1 MRRWIYALAVLLA
14 LVGLVLML
22 FVQSVEWGILRL
34 ARAAGVE
41 HLELDVR
48 SVGWGTIALANVRLG
63 EGEPVRV
70 DAVEAVW
77 SRAGLAQ
84 GRLDRLRLDG
94 LEVDGVWT
102 PTGPSIP
109 GLERDE
115 PEEEPPALDQP
126 VEPEPEADASLLPAL
141 PAREIELH
149 DAEIVFTGPDGS
161 LRIEADVNARG
172 EGRIAASAR
181 GLVLRGVG
189 EGLEAEWRLDL
200 ERDGDVLRFAAADG
214 LRLRAERLDA
224 AEGETPAGPATL
236 SLETRGTLAWLDE
249 EGQAELRLAP
259 GDVDLVWTGAGSDDP
274 LRLEGVTPAVIVNAA
289 PSRGRI
295 ARLHLRAGGG
305 SLALPAQELAAKD
318 FDLDVRLRP
327 GEPDAPPAGH
337 ARIARLV
344 SRSDPPRF
352 APLRLDAALAPDDAA
367 PRLVARVLPAGSDEL
382 LVSIDARGAL
392 AAGTAQVTLG
402 PVDLGSLRRVV
413 PVLGASLEAAAGL
426 VQGEGTFG
434 WSDAAFDADLRLRLE
449 NASIGYEGDTIE
461 QIAGQ
466 LRLRGWPPATTAPQ
480 TLRAGRG
487 VWGLPFT
494 EGAIV
499 FSLDAKQRL
508 TIREAGASVAGGRL
522 RASGVLDPAAE
533 EQRLDVV
540 LDGID
545 LGALFDL
552 AEVEGLE
559 VSGVVDGT
567 LTGVLGAGGVR
578 YEDGQLETRPGGGT
592 IRYRPPGQPPVAYDE
607 VDTTRVTRAA
617 LQNFRYEQL
626 RGTLAGEAEGD
637 LHIELRLDGANP
649 DLYDGHPI
657 RLDLNLNGPFL
668 RLVRSYRA
676 YEDPLGDPE
685 LQRQLEERRRGTGET
700 R

>member
-1 MRRWIYALAVLLA
+1 MPGVALRRGLVDRLRVRRWIYALAVLLA
-14 LVGLVLML
+14 LVGLVLIL

-41 HLELDVR
+41 HLDLDVR
-48 SVGWGTIALANVRLG
+48 GVGWGSIALANVRLG
-63 EGEPVRV
+63 EGEPVKV

-77 SRAGLAQ
+77 SRGGLAQ

-126 VEPEPEADASLLPAL
+126 VEPEPEEDASRLPVL

-149 DAEIVFTGPDGS
+149 DAEIVFSGPDGS
-161 LRIEADVNARG
+161 LRIEADVDARG

-189 EGLEAEWRLDL
+189 EGLEAEWRLAL
-200 ERDGDVLRFAAADG
+200 ERDGDVLRFAADDG

-224 AEGETPAGPATL
+224 AEGETPAGPVTL
-236 SLETRGTLAWLDE
+236 SFETRGSLAWLDE

-259 GDVDLVWTGAGSDDP
+259 GDLDLVWTGAGSDEP
-274 LRLEGVTPAVIVNAA
+274 LRLNGVTPAVIASA
-289 PSRGRI
+289 EPGRGRI

-305 SLALPAQELAAKD
+305 SLALPTQELAAED
-318 FDLDVRLRP
+318 FDVDVRLRP
-327 GEPDAPPAGH
+327 GAADAPPAGH
-337 ARIARLV
+337 ARVARLV

-352 APLRLDAALAPDDAA
+352 APLRLDAALAPDAAA
-367 PRLVARVLPAGSDEL
+367 PRLVARLLPAGSDEL
-382 LVSIDARGAL
+382 LVSIEARGAA

-402 PVDLGSLRRVV
+402 PVDLGSLRRVL
-413 PVLGASLEAAAGL
+413 PLLGASLETAAGL
-426 VQGEGTFG
+426 VQGEGAFG
-434 WSDAAFDADLRLRLE
+434 WSDAALDADLRLRLDD
-449 NASIGYEGDTIE
+449 AAIGYEGDTIE
-461 QIAGQ
+461 QITGEV
-466 LRLRGWPPATTAPQ
+466 RLTGWPPTTPRPQ

-508 TIREAGASVAGGRL
+508 TIREGSAAVAGGRL

-533 EQRLDVV
+533 TQRLDVV

-545 LGALFDL
+545 LGALL
-552 AEVEGLE
+552 
-559 VSGVVDGT
+559 
-567 LTGVLGAGGVR
+567 
-578 YEDGQLETRPGGGT
+578 
-592 IRYRPPGQPPVAYDE
+592 PPGQPPIAYDE
-607 VDTTRVTRAA
+607 VGTTSVTRAA
-617 LQNFRYEQL
+617 LQNFRYERL

-637 LHIELRLDGANP
+637 LRIELRLDGANP

-668 RLVRSYRA
+668 RLMRSYRT

-685 LQRQLEERRRGTGET
+685 VERQLEERRRGTGET